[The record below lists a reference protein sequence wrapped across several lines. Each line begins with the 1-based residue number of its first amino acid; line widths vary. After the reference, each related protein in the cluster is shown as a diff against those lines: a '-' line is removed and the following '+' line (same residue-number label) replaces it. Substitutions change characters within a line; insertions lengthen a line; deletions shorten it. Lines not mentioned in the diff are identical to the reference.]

1 MTLAEYYDTY
11 WTDAGFNPPSNLTED
26 LERLLLQATGGR
38 VLDVGCGNGE
48 TAGGFLT
55 DHGRDYVGVD
65 VSPSAV
71 HTAQSRGLDV
81 RLIED
86 AAALPFPDSSFDSA
100 ICIEVLEHL
109 WAPHHA
115 AAEALRVLKP
125 GGTYFATCPNVV
137 YWRRRADMLLFGRWH
152 PYGDE
157 LSVEQPWRDPHIRFF
172 TPAAMRRMVE
182 RAGFVD
188 VRVSGHDCEL
198 FGGVPGVRAVLGRLD
213 NPRLTRW
220 LASHAPSLFACRIN
234 VTARKRP

>member
-1 MTLAEYYDTY
+1 MPGSTLRATSRRTWSGSSCRRRAAAC
-11 WTDAGFNPPSNLTED
+11 WTWDAGT
-26 LERLLLQATGGR
+26 ERLPDDFSRT
-38 VLDVGCGNGE
+38 
-48 TAGGFLT
+48 TAANT
-55 DHGRDYVGVD
+55 
-65 VSPSAV
+65 SASAV
-71 HTAQSRGLDV
+71 RTAQSRGLDV

-100 ICIEVLEHL
+100 ISIEVLEHL

-172 TPAAMRRMVE
+172 TPAAMRRMIE

-198 FGGVPGVRAVLGRLD
+198 FGGVPGVRTVLGRLD